1 MCGFIGRINTLQ
13 PNSAGMP
20 LLSAGLRF
28 LSRRGPD
35 SNREWASGDGQV
47 ELLHA
52 RLAIVDTDSRAH
64 QPFTDVKNGITVV
77 FNGEIYNY
85 LDLRAELSDY
95 EFRTKSDT
103 EVIIALYVTRG
114 LAGLRKLRGMF
125 GLVIIDAQARRVY
138 LARDP
143 IGKKPLFLA
152 QWSSGS
158 YFGSSVMALLA
169 ASGEDARIV
178 QNGVTQFWEHGHV
191 EPYESLVAGCSPV
204 IPGQVVELDWH
215 GAVLRVDSCT
225 PSIESEQC
233 GDVETARER
242 VSELIL
248 QSVKRRLSN
257 NPKPVSLLS
266 GGVDST
272 VVTSKMKEAIGG
284 AAITLGSFL
293 PGANDEKY
301 ARFAGKRIEIPLQ
314 VVRARSKNLAEDVLW
329 ALDLQDEPLGM
340 ISFFPLA
347 LMIRAAKDYGK
358 ILLTGDGGDEVFL
371 GYGKPDDWLRKVE
384 DEDQPVSEGKNSLSP
399 LPLPEWMSTWGKAM
413 VTQSLLGHMFT
424 KLDRASAEQGVEA
437 RCPLLDWDL
446 VSFVR
451 SLSPDILF
459 FDGRP
464 KALLKSQLVGWP
476 NSFIDRPKMGF
487 TYNLRWQWGSSRFNG
502 LRELVTREAVETF
515 SSQLPEELGTAP
527 ENWKS
532 MAIFKNFQMVWK
544 LLAWTRFTERLRVAT
559 TVTQDESRFQSAPA
573 AALASLSS
581 I

>member
-1 MCGFIGRINTLQ
+1 MCGFIGRINILNA
-13 PNSAGMP
+13 NSAGTP
-20 LLSAGLRF
+20 LLNAGLRF
-28 LSRRGPD
+28 LGRRGPD
-35 SNREWASGDGQV
+35 SNRDWASSDGTV

-64 QPFTDVKNGITVV
+64 QPFTDEENGITVV

-85 LDLRAELSDY
+85 LELRAELSDY
-95 EFRTKSDT
+95 DFRTRSDT

-114 LAGLRKLRGMF
+114 LAGLKKLRGMF
-125 GLVIIDAQARRVY
+125 GLVIVDERARRVY

-152 QWSSGS
+152 QWPSGA
-158 YFGSSVMALLA
+158 YFGSSVIALLA
-169 ASGEDARIV
+169 ASGEEARIV
-178 QNGVTQFWEHGHV
+178 QDGANQFWEHGHV
-191 EPYESLVAGCSPV
+191 EPRESLIADCAPV
-204 IPGQVVELDWH
+204 LPGRVIELDWH
-215 GAVLRVDSCT
+215 GTIIRVDSCT
-225 PSIESEQC
+225 PAVESEQC
-233 GDVETARER
+233 ADVETARER

-257 NPKPVSLLS
+257 NPNPVSLLS

-284 AAITLGSFL
+284 VAITLGSFL

-314 VVRARSKNLAEDVLW
+314 MVRARSHKLAEDALW

-347 LMIRAAKDYGK
+347 LMIREAKGYGK

-371 GYGKPDDWLRKVE
+371 GYGKPDDWLRKADDQGQLCRE
-384 DEDQPVSEGKNSLSP
+384 DENSLSP
-399 LPLPEWMSTWGKAM
+399 LPLPEWMSTWGKLMAA
-413 VTQSLLGHMFT
+413 QSLVGHMFT

-446 VSFVR
+446 VAFVR
-451 SLSPDILF
+451 SLSSDILF

-464 KALLKSQLVGWP
+464 KALLKSQLDGWP
-476 NSFIDRPKMGF
+476 DSFIDRPKMGF

-502 LRELVTREAVETF
+502 LRELVTRETVETF
-515 SSQLPEELGTAP
+515 SGHLPEELRTAP
-527 ENWKS
+527 MNWKS
-532 MAIFKNFQMVWK
+532 LAIFKNFSAVWK
-544 LLAWTRFTERLRVAT
+544 LLAWSRFAERLRLSTVARGRD
-559 TVTQDESRFQSAPA
+559 QFQPAPA
-573 AALASLSS
+573 AALARLTST
-581 I
+581 

>member
-1 MCGFIGRINTLQ
+1 MCGFIGRINS
-13 PNSAGMP
+13 PNVDSAGAP
-20 LLSAGLRF
+20 SLSAGLKF
-28 LSRRGPD
+28 LGRRGPD
-35 SNREWASGDGQV
+35 SNREWASSDGQV

-64 QPFTDVKNGITVV
+64 QPFTDEKHGVTVA

-85 LDLRAELSDY
+85 LELRAELSDY
-95 EFRTKSDT
+95 EFRTRSDT
-103 EVIIALYVTRG
+103 EVIIALYVTRS

-125 GLVIIDAQARRVY
+125 GLVIVDAQARCVY

-143 IGKKPLFLA
+143 IGKKPLFFA
-152 QWSSGS
+152 QWPNGT
-158 YFGSSVMALLA
+158 YFGSSVIALLA
-169 ASGEDARIV
+169 ASGEEAQIV
-178 QNGVTQFWEHGHV
+178 QNSVGEFWEHGHV
-191 EPYESLVAGCSPV
+191 EPHKSLVAGCSPV
-204 IPGQVVELDWH
+204 PPGQVVELDWH
-215 GAVLRVDSCT
+215 GAIIRVDSCT
-225 PSIESEQC
+225 PAIESEQC
-233 GDVETARER
+233 ADVETARER

-272 VVTSKMKEAIGG
+272 VVTSKMKQAIGG

-301 ARFAGKRIEIPLQ
+301 ARFAGKRMEIPLE
-314 VVRARSKNLAEDVLW
+314 VVRARSKNLAEDSLW

-340 ISFFPLA
+340 ISFFPLV

-371 GYGKPDDWLRKVE
+371 GYGKPDDWMEKID
-384 DEDQPVSEGKNSLSP
+384 DEGRPLSEGKNPISP
-399 LPLPEWMSTWGKAM
+399 LPLPAWMSTWGKAM
-413 VTQSLLGHMFT
+413 VTQSLVGHMFT

-451 SLSPDILF
+451 TLRPDTIF

-464 KALLKSQLVGWP
+464 KALLKSQLDGWP
-476 NSFIDRPKMGF
+476 TSFIDRPKMGF
-487 TYNLRWQWGSSRFNG
+487 TYNLRWQWGSTRFNG
-502 LRELVTREAVETF
+502 LRELVTRESVEMF
-515 SSQLPEELGTAP
+515 SSQLPEDLRTAP
-527 ENWKS
+527 GNWKS
-532 MAIFKNFQMVWK
+532 LAIFKNFSAVWK
-544 LLAWTRFTERLRVAT
+544 LLAWSRFTERLRLSAT
-559 TVTQDESRFQSAPA
+559 MARDESQFQSVPA

-581 I
+581 T